1 MYMEPWAKFT
11 ILNTPKIKL
20 SPEAMRKRTMAIE
33 RPPRSWKTT
42 QPGSERQEVKLDTLS
57 SIDWWLE
64 GAGPEG

>member
-1 MYMEPWAKFT
+1 
-11 ILNTPKIKL
+11 
-20 SPEAMRKRTMAIE
+20 PEAMRKRTMAIE